1 MPLIHPFTHQQQRP
15 SIQGW
20 PDHWE
25 QFKVK
30 CLVQGH
36 FDMRGQLGIEPP
48 TMWLVDDP
56 LYVQIMV
63 VLGQRIFDAMRGS
76 RTPKLGIFS
85 DFLSHNITGVRSL
98 FFYHPVPKNQFKE
111 SHPVFVVF
119 YFSRMAFTNSGD
131 LLKHLREC
139 ISFVSWLH
147 TRWRYRPHCVF
158 SLLGQSFCNDTNEPE
173 GGSRSSHKNGVGRFS
188 NNLL

>member
-25 QFKVK
+25 QFEVK

-56 LYVQIMV
+56 LYVV
-63 VLGQRIFDAMRGS
+63 VLGQGIFDTMRGS
-76 RTPKLGIFS
+76 RTPKLGIFLRFS
-85 DFLSHNITGVRSL
+85 VSQFNWCKIFVFLPSCSQKSIQRESSSLCCILFFKDGSYKQRGLAKASAWVHLFCFMVAHQVALQAALCFQPVRS
-98 FFYHPVPKNQFKE
+98 K
-111 SHPVFVVF
+111 
-119 YFSRMAFTNSGD
+119 
-131 LLKHLREC
+131 LLQWHKRA
-139 ISFVSWLH
+139 
-147 TRWRYRPHCVF
+147 RR
-158 SLLGQSFCNDTNEPE
+158 GQ
-173 GGSRSSHKNGVGRFS
+173 
-188 NNLL
+188 